1 MIFISSFP
9 SSTLTSHALISQDGY
24 AVKRKNC
31 IKAEDRHKVRL
42 DKFDESDHNQHI
54 EKCVVGCGVYF
65 GFRGAKEHVMLKIE
79 DVSTGTYL
87 KGSDFEG
94 SSYFA
99 FALIS
104 KATHTLQSQT

>member
-1 MIFISSFP
+1 M
-9 SSTLTSHALISQDGY
+9 
-24 AVKRKNC
+24 
-31 IKAEDRHKVRL
+31 RL

-65 GFRGAKEHVMLKIE
+65 GFRGAKEHAMLKIE

-94 SSYFA
+94 YSYFA
-99 FALIS
+99 VANL
-104 KATHTLQSQT
+104 AM